1 MNENRYITGESLIQ
15 FHRFLQQ
22 EERSAGTIE
31 KYMRDVKNFAFWIK
45 DQISMSSGFPCCEVT
60 KDTAIRWKQYLLQ
73 SGRAPSTVNS
83 MLAAV
88 NTYFKFMSW
97 QDLHIKAIRL
107 QRSFFRSRDRE
118 LTKTEYEKLISAARR
133 KGDEQLVLLME
144 TICATGIRVSEVRYI
159 TREAAAKG
167 RTQISLKG
175 KLRMILIPGQLCQ
188 KLQKYARK
196 KGIGSGELFL
206 TTGGRR
212 LDRRQIWAKMKAL
225 CGAAGVAREKVFPHN
240 LRHLFA
246 RCFYRA
252 SRDISALAN
261 MLGHSS
267 IETTRIYLIS
277 TGAEHM
283 KILSRMHL
291 IQ

>member
-1 MNENRYITGESLIQ
+1 
-15 FHRFLQQ
+15 
-22 EERSAGTIE
+22 
-31 KYMRDVKNFAFWIK
+31 
-45 DQISMSSGFPCCEVT
+45 
-60 KDTAIRWKQYLLQ
+60 
-73 SGRAPSTVNS
+73 
-83 MLAAV
+83 
-88 NTYFKFMSW
+88 
-97 QDLHIKAIRL
+97 
-107 QRSFFRSRDRE
+107 
-118 LTKTEYEKLISAARR
+118 
-133 KGDEQLVLLME
+133 ME

-175 KLRMILIPGQLCQ
+175 KLRTILIPGQLCR

-196 KGIGSGELFL
+196 KGIRSGELFL

-252 SRDISALAN
+252 SHDISALAN

-267 IETTRIYLIS
+267 IETTRIYLVS
-277 TGAEHM
+277 TEDVYAK
-283 KILSRMHL
+283 KIARLGL
-291 IQ
+291 VQTK

>member
-1 MNENRYITGESLIQ
+1 MSENRYVTEESLIRFQ
-15 FHRFLQQ
+15 GFLQQ

-31 KYMRDVKNFAFWIK
+31 KYMRDVKNFAAWIE
-45 DQISMSSGFPCCEVT
+45 DQSSVPSGFSCCEVT

-88 NTYFKFMSW
+88 NTYFKFMCW
-97 QDLHIKAIRL
+97 QDLRIKAIRL
-107 QRSFFRSRDRE
+107 QKSFFRSSDRE

-133 KGDEQLVLLME
+133 KGDEQMVLLME

-159 TREAAAKG
+159 TREAATKG
-167 RTQISLKG
+167 RTQIYLKG
-175 KLRMILIPGQLCQ
+175 KLRMILIPGQLCR

-206 TTGGRR
+206 TKGGRR

-225 CGAAGVAREKVFPHN
+225 CGAAGVVFCGRK
-240 LRHLFA
+240 L
-246 RCFYRA
+246 YE
-252 SRDISALAN
+252 SR
-261 MLGHSS
+261 
-267 IETTRIYLIS
+267 
-277 TGAEHM
+277 
-283 KILSRMHL
+283 
-291 IQ
+291 

>member
-1 MNENRYITGESLIQ
+1 MNNERTVTKESLM
-15 FHRFLQQ
+15 RFEKFLRE
-22 EERSAGTIE
+22 EERSPGTIE
-31 KYMRDVKNFAFWIK
+31 KYLRDVRMF
-45 DQISMSSGFPCCEVT
+45 SGWLAGYPVT
-60 KDTAIRWKQYLLQ
+60 KELTLAWKDELLQ

-88 NTYFKFMSW
+88 NSFFHFMGW
-97 QDLHIKAIRL
+97 QELHLKAIRL
-107 QRSFFRSRDRE
+107 QRSFFRSNGRE
-118 LTKTEYEKLISAARR
+118 LTREEYEKLVEAACR
-133 KGDEQLVLLME
+133 KGDEQLALLME

-175 KLRMILIPGQLCQ
+175 KLRTILIPGQLCR

-206 TTGGRR
+206 TRGGRR

-225 CGAAGVAREKVFPHN
+225 CRIAGVAREKVFPHN

-267 IETTRIYLIS
+267 IETTRIYLVS
-277 TGAEHM
+277 TEEIYAK
-283 KILSRMHL
+283 KIARLGLVR
-291 IQ
+291 QTK